1 MELREYWA
9 IVRRWWWLLLVC
21 MVLGAG
27 IAYVVSINTE
37 PTYEASAL
45 LMIGGSLE
53 QVDPTT
59 GDMQTSQRLAQTYAE
74 LVKTRTILDA
84 VVGELGLPRRPSVT
98 VTIPSNTQMLRITV
112 ADSVPSRAAAAANE
126 LGRQLVLQSP
136 SAPEKQEQAYREYV
150 HQQIAE
156 LQGEMDA
163 LSRAIVAE
171 KEESGD
177 PDRIKRLEEEL
188 NARRTAWST
197 LLNYLKGSSIN
208 EVRVFEEAVPPTTPT
223 KPKVMQNTM
232 LAAVVGLMLAGGAAF
247 LIEYLDD
254 SVRDQRDVTDVLGLP
269 MLGVVGQMS
278 EEQRLPTLLAV
289 KESRS
294 PLAEAF
300 RMVRTNLSYALP
312 AQDGARRYLVTS
324 AGPTEGKS
332 TVTANLA
339 AVMGQAGQQVI
350 LVDADL
356 RRPTL
361 YKAFGVTSKPGLTS
375 YLAGM
380 VASVED
386 VLYDTE
392 VEGVRL
398 LPCGPLPPN
407 AAELLNSGR
416 MEQLLVELDERCDV
430 VLLDSPPLLAV
441 ADAAILACMV
451 SGVILVLEAGVT
463 KIEGAAAA
471 LDVLNKAGAKV
482 LGAVLNN
489 VRLRRRG
496 YGSDYY
502 YYYYY
507 YYASQSEGEASGDV
521 DEQPSSPVVSRRRRH
536 AQREEKD

>member
-1 MELREYWA
+1 VELREYWA

-27 IAYVVSINTE
+27 TAYVVSINTE

-84 VVGELGLPRRPSVT
+84 VVRELGLPRRPDVT
-98 VTIPSNTQMLRITV
+98 VSIPSNTQMLRITV
-112 ADSVPSRAAAAANE
+112 ADSIPSRAAAAANE

-136 SAPEKQEQAYREYV
+136 SAPERQEQAYREYV

-156 LQGEMDA
+156 LQDEMDA

-171 KEESGD
+171 NEGGAD

-197 LLNYLKGSSIN
+197 LLTYLKGSSIN
-208 EVRVFEEAVPPTTPT
+208 EVRIFEEAVAPTAPT
-223 KPKVMQNTM
+223 KPKVMQNTL

-254 SVRDQRDVTDVLGLP
+254 SVRDQRDVTDLLGLP
-269 MLGVVGQMS
+269 MLGVVGALGEGQ
-278 EEQRLPTLLAV
+278 QLPTVLA
-289 KESRS
+289 ENEPRS

-312 AQDGARRYLVTS
+312 AQEGARRYLVTS
-324 AGPTEGKS
+324 AGPTEGKT

-339 AVMGQAGQQVI
+339 TVMAQAGQRVI

-361 YKAFGVTSKPGLTS
+361 YKAFGVPSKPGLTS

-380 VASVED
+380 VASVD
-386 VLYDTE
+386 DILIDTE
-392 VEGVRL
+392 MDGVRML
-398 LPCGPLPPN
+398 SCGPLPPN
-407 AAELLNSGR
+407 AAELLNSAR
-416 MEQLLVELDERCDV
+416 MEQLLDELDDRCDV

-451 SGVILVLEAGVT
+451 SGVILVLEAGT
-463 KIEGAAAA
+463 TRLEGAAAA
-471 LDVLNKAGAKV
+471 MDVLSKAGAKV

-489 VRLRRRG
+489 VKLRRRG

-507 YYASQSEGEASGDV
+507 YASHDGDQGPTDAEGQKAASGR
-521 DEQPSSPVVSRRRRH
+521 QRRRR
-536 AQREEKD
+536 QSSGEEKD

>member
-27 IAYVVSINTE
+27 TAYVVSINTE

-84 VVGELGLPRRPSVT
+84 VVRELGLPRRPDVT
-98 VTIPSNTQMLRITV
+98 VSIPSNTQMLRITV
-112 ADSVPSRAAAAANE
+112 ADSIPSRAAAAANE

-136 SAPEKQEQAYREYV
+136 SAPERQEQAYREYV

-156 LQGEMDA
+156 LQDEMDA

-171 KEESGD
+171 NEGGAD

-197 LLNYLKGSSIN
+197 LLTYLKGSSIN
-208 EVRVFEEAVPPTTPT
+208 EVRIFEEAVAPTAPT
-223 KPKVMQNTM
+223 KPKVMQNTL

-254 SVRDQRDVTDVLGLP
+254 SVRDQRDVTDLLGLP
-269 MLGVVGQMS
+269 MLGVVGALGEGQ
-278 EEQRLPTLLAV
+278 QLPTVLA
-289 KESRS
+289 ENEPRS

-312 AQDGARRYLVTS
+312 AQEGARRYLVTS
-324 AGPTEGKS
+324 AGPTEGKT

-339 AVMGQAGQQVI
+339 TVMAQAGQRVI

-356 RRPTL
+356 RRPKL
-361 YKAFGVTSKPGLTS
+361 YKAFGVPSKPGLTS

-380 VASVED
+380 VASVD
-386 VLYDTE
+386 DILIDTE
-392 VEGVRL
+392 VDGVRML
-398 LPCGPLPPN
+398 SCGPLPPN
-407 AAELLNSGR
+407 AAELLNSAR
-416 MEQLLVELDERCDV
+416 MEQLLDELDDRCEV

-451 SGVILVLEAGVT
+451 SGVILVLEAGT
-463 KIEGAAAA
+463 TRLEGAAAA
-471 LDVLNKAGAKV
+471 MDVLSKAGAKV

-489 VRLRRRG
+489 VKLRRRG

-507 YYASQSEGEASGDV
+507 YASHDGDQGPTDAEGQKAASGR
-521 DEQPSSPVVSRRRRH
+521 QRRRR
-536 AQREEKD
+536 QSSGEEKD

>member
-27 IAYVVSINTE
+27 TAYVVSINTE

-84 VVGELGLPRRPSVT
+84 VVRELGLPRRPDVT
-98 VTIPSNTQMLRITV
+98 VSIPSNTQMLRITV
-112 ADSVPSRAAAAANE
+112 ADSIPSRAAAAANE

-136 SAPEKQEQAYREYV
+136 SAPERQEQAYREYV

-156 LQGEMDA
+156 LQDEMDA

-171 KEESGD
+171 NEGGAD

-197 LLNYLKGSSIN
+197 LLTYLKGSSIN
-208 EVRVFEEAVPPTTPT
+208 EVRIFEEAVAPIAPT
-223 KPKVMQNTM
+223 KPKVMQNTL

-254 SVRDQRDVTDVLGLP
+254 SVRDQRDVTDLLGLP
-269 MLGVVGQMS
+269 MLGVVGALGEGQ
-278 EEQRLPTLLAV
+278 QLPTVLA
-289 KESRS
+289 ENEPRS

-312 AQDGARRYLVTS
+312 AQEGARRYLVTS
-324 AGPTEGKS
+324 AGPTEGKT

-339 AVMGQAGQQVI
+339 TVMAQAGQRVI

-361 YKAFGVTSKPGLTS
+361 YKAFGVPSKPGLTS

-380 VASVED
+380 VASVD
-386 VLYDTE
+386 DILIDTE
-392 VEGVRL
+392 VDGVRML
-398 LPCGPLPPN
+398 SCGPLPPN
-407 AAELLNSGR
+407 AAELLNSAR
-416 MEQLLVELDERCDV
+416 MEQLLDELDDRCDV

-451 SGVILVLEAGVT
+451 SGVILVLEAGT
-463 KIEGAAAA
+463 TRLEGAAAA
-471 LDVLNKAGAKV
+471 IDVLNKAGAKV

-489 VRLRRRG
+489 VKLRRRG

-507 YYASQSEGEASGDV
+507 YASHDGDQGPTDAEGQKAAPG
-521 DEQPSSPVVSRRRRH
+521 RRRRRR
-536 AQREEKD
+536 QSSGEEKD

>member
-1 MELREYWA
+1 
-9 IVRRWWWLLLVC
+9 

-27 IAYVVSINTE
+27 TAYVVSINTE

-84 VVGELGLPRRPSVT
+84 VVRELGLPRRPDVT
-98 VTIPSNTQMLRITV
+98 VSIPSNTQMLRITV
-112 ADSVPSRAAAAANE
+112 ADSIPSRAAAAANE

-136 SAPEKQEQAYREYV
+136 SAPERQEQAYREYV

-156 LQGEMDA
+156 LQDEMDA

-171 KEESGD
+171 NEGGAD

-197 LLNYLKGSSIN
+197 LLTYLKGSSIN
-208 EVRVFEEAVPPTTPT
+208 EVRIFEEAVAPIAPT
-223 KPKVMQNTM
+223 KPKVMQNTL

-254 SVRDQRDVTDVLGLP
+254 SVRDQRDVTDLLGLP
-269 MLGVVGQMS
+269 MLGVVGALGEGQ
-278 EEQRLPTLLAV
+278 QLPTVLA
-289 KESRS
+289 ENEPRS

-312 AQDGARRYLVTS
+312 AQEGARRYLVTS
-324 AGPTEGKS
+324 AGPTEGKT

-339 AVMGQAGQQVI
+339 TVMAQAGQRVI

-361 YKAFGVTSKPGLTS
+361 YKAFGVPSKPGLTS

-380 VASVED
+380 VASVD
-386 VLYDTE
+386 DILIDTE
-392 VEGVRL
+392 VDGVRML
-398 LPCGPLPPN
+398 SCGPLPPN
-407 AAELLNSGR
+407 AAELLNSAR
-416 MEQLLVELDERCDV
+416 MEQLLDELDDRCDV

-451 SGVILVLEAGVT
+451 SGVILVLEAGT
-463 KIEGAAAA
+463 TRLEGAAAA
-471 LDVLNKAGAKV
+471 MDVLSKAGAKV

-489 VRLRRRG
+489 VKLRRRG

-507 YYASQSEGEASGDV
+507 YASHDGDQGPTDAEGQKAASGR
-521 DEQPSSPVVSRRRRH
+521 QRRRR
-536 AQREEKD
+536 QSSGEEKD

>member
-27 IAYVVSINTE
+27 TAYVVSINTE

-84 VVGELGLPRRPSVT
+84 VVRELGLPRRPDVT
-98 VTIPSNTQMLRITV
+98 VSIPSNTQMLRITV
-112 ADSVPSRAAAAANE
+112 ADSIPSRAAAAANE

-136 SAPEKQEQAYREYV
+136 SAPERQEQAYREYV

-156 LQGEMDA
+156 LQDEMDA

-171 KEESGD
+171 NEGGAD

-197 LLNYLKGSSIN
+197 LLTYLKGSSIN
-208 EVRVFEEAVPPTTPT
+208 EVRIFEEAVAPTAPT
-223 KPKVMQNTM
+223 KPKVMQNTL

-254 SVRDQRDVTDVLGLP
+254 SVRDQRDVTDLLGLP
-269 MLGVVGQMS
+269 MLGVVGALGEGQ
-278 EEQRLPTLLAV
+278 QLPTVLT
-289 KESRS
+289 ENEPRS

-312 AQDGARRYLVTS
+312 AQEGARRYLVTS
-324 AGPTEGKS
+324 AGPTEGKT

-339 AVMGQAGQQVI
+339 TVMAQAGQRVI

-361 YKAFGVTSKPGLTS
+361 YKAFGVPSKPGLTS

-380 VASVED
+380 VASVD
-386 VLYDTE
+386 DILIDTE
-392 VEGVRL
+392 VDGVRML
-398 LPCGPLPPN
+398 SCGPLPPN
-407 AAELLNSGR
+407 AAELLNSAR
-416 MEQLLVELDERCDV
+416 MEQLLDELDDRCDV

-451 SGVILVLEAGVT
+451 SGVILVLEAGT
-463 KIEGAAAA
+463 TRLEGAAAA
-471 LDVLNKAGAKV
+471 MDVLSKAGAKV

-489 VRLRRRG
+489 VKLRRRG

-507 YYASQSEGEASGDV
+507 YASHDGDQGPTDAEGQKAASGR
-521 DEQPSSPVVSRRRRH
+521 QRRRR
-536 AQREEKD
+536 QSSGEEKD

>member
-27 IAYVVSINTE
+27 TAYVVSINTE

-84 VVGELGLPRRPSVT
+84 VVRELGLPRRPDVT
-98 VTIPSNTQMLRITV
+98 VSIPSNTQMLRITV
-112 ADSVPSRAAAAANE
+112 ADSIPSRAAAAANE

-136 SAPEKQEQAYREYV
+136 SAPERQEQAYREYV

-156 LQGEMDA
+156 LQDEMDA

-171 KEESGD
+171 NEGGAD

-197 LLNYLKGSSIN
+197 LLTYLKGSSIN
-208 EVRVFEEAVPPTTPT
+208 EVRIFEEAVAPIAPT
-223 KPKVMQNTM
+223 KPKVMQNTL

-254 SVRDQRDVTDVLGLP
+254 SVRDQRDVTDLLGLP
-269 MLGVVGQMS
+269 MLGVVGALGEGQ
-278 EEQRLPTLLAV
+278 QLPTVLA
-289 KESRS
+289 ENEPRS

-312 AQDGARRYLVTS
+312 AQEGARRYLVTS
-324 AGPTEGKS
+324 AGPTEGKT

-339 AVMGQAGQQVI
+339 TVMAQAGQRVI

-361 YKAFGVTSKPGLTS
+361 YKAFGVPSKPGLTS

-380 VASVED
+380 VASVD
-386 VLYDTE
+386 DILIDTE
-392 VEGVRL
+392 VDGVRML
-398 LPCGPLPPN
+398 SCGPLPPN
-407 AAELLNSGR
+407 AAELLNSAR
-416 MEQLLVELDERCDV
+416 MEQLLDELDDRCDV

-451 SGVILVLEAGVT
+451 SGVILVLEAGT
-463 KIEGAAAA
+463 TRLEGAAAA
-471 LDVLNKAGAKV
+471 MDVLSKAGAKV

-489 VRLRRRG
+489 VKLRRRG

-507 YYASQSEGEASGDV
+507 YASHDGDQGPTDAEGQKAASGR
-521 DEQPSSPVVSRRRRH
+521 QRRRR
-536 AQREEKD
+536 QSSGEEKD

>member
-27 IAYVVSINTE
+27 TAYVVSINTE

-84 VVGELGLPRRPSVT
+84 VVRELGLPRRPDVT
-98 VTIPSNTQMLRITV
+98 VSIPSNTQMLRITV
-112 ADSVPSRAAAAANE
+112 ADSIPSRAAAAANE

-136 SAPEKQEQAYREYV
+136 SAPERQEQAYREYV

-156 LQGEMDA
+156 LQDEMDA

-171 KEESGD
+171 NEGGAD

-197 LLNYLKGSSIN
+197 LLTYLKGSSIN
-208 EVRVFEEAVPPTTPT
+208 EVRIFEEAVAPTAPT
-223 KPKVMQNTM
+223 KPKVMQNTL

-254 SVRDQRDVTDVLGLP
+254 SVRDQRDVTDLLGLP
-269 MLGVVGQMS
+269 MLGVVGALGEGQ
-278 EEQRLPTLLAV
+278 QLPTVLA
-289 KESRS
+289 ENEPRS

-312 AQDGARRYLVTS
+312 AQEGARRYLVTS
-324 AGPTEGKS
+324 AGPTEGKT

-339 AVMGQAGQQVI
+339 TVMAQAGQRVI

-361 YKAFGVTSKPGLTS
+361 YKAFGVPSKPGLTS

-380 VASVED
+380 VASVD
-386 VLYDTE
+386 DILIDTE
-392 VEGVRL
+392 MDGVRML
-398 LPCGPLPPN
+398 SCGPLPPN
-407 AAELLNSGR
+407 AAELLNSAR
-416 MEQLLVELDERCDV
+416 MEQLLDELDDRCDV

-451 SGVILVLEAGVT
+451 SGVILVLEAGT
-463 KIEGAAAA
+463 TRLEGAAAA
-471 LDVLNKAGAKV
+471 IDVLNKAGAKV

-489 VRLRRRG
+489 VKLRRRG

-507 YYASQSEGEASGDV
+507 YPSHDGDQGPTDAEGQKAASGR
-521 DEQPSSPVVSRRRRH
+521 QRRRR
-536 AQREEKD
+536 QSSGEEKD

>member
-27 IAYVVSINTE
+27 TAYVVSINTE

-84 VVGELGLPRRPSVT
+84 VVRELGLPRRPDVT
-98 VTIPSNTQMLRITV
+98 VSIPSNTQMLRITV
-112 ADSVPSRAAAAANE
+112 ADSIPSRAAAAANE

-136 SAPEKQEQAYREYV
+136 SAPERQEQAYREYV

-156 LQGEMDA
+156 LQDEMDA

-171 KEESGD
+171 NEGGAD

-197 LLNYLKGSSIN
+197 LLTYLKGSSIN
-208 EVRVFEEAVPPTTPT
+208 EVRIFEEAVAPTAPT
-223 KPKVMQNTM
+223 KPKVMQNTL

-254 SVRDQRDVTDVLGLP
+254 SVRDQRDVTDLLGLP
-269 MLGVVGQMS
+269 MLGVVGALGEGQ
-278 EEQRLPTLLAV
+278 QLPTVLA
-289 KESRS
+289 ENEPRS

-312 AQDGARRYLVTS
+312 AQEGARRYLVTS
-324 AGPTEGKS
+324 AGPTEGKT

-339 AVMGQAGQQVI
+339 TVMAQAGQRVI

-361 YKAFGVTSKPGLTS
+361 YKAFGVPSKPGLTS

-380 VASVED
+380 VASVD
-386 VLYDTE
+386 DILIDTE
-392 VEGVRL
+392 MDGVRML
-398 LPCGPLPPN
+398 SCGPLPPN
-407 AAELLNSGR
+407 AAELLNSAR
-416 MEQLLVELDERCDV
+416 MEQLLDELDDRCDV

-451 SGVILVLEAGVT
+451 SGVILVLEAGT
-463 KIEGAAAA
+463 TRLEGAAAA
-471 LDVLNKAGAKV
+471 MDVLSKAGAKV

-489 VRLRRRG
+489 VKLRRRG

-507 YYASQSEGEASGDV
+507 YASHDGDQGPTDAEGQKAASGR
-521 DEQPSSPVVSRRRRH
+521 QRRRR
-536 AQREEKD
+536 QSSGEEKD